1 MICAFYLLAC
11 LLTNY
16 LLREQISY
24 FCKNG
29 TKGMW
34 LAKTADGKVQQITPE
49 WVTQG
54 IQVFQGDFTC
64 CNRMHEG
71 MACCEKEKLVTPI
84 LGLLGAAYELRT
96 VHPEIYSLLDQP
108 NMFPEMFTLEKKTE
122 SGKVVKQVK
131 PLFGDRVG
139 CMKDYIDHD
148 PAGAAHRQLVT
159 ANAKKVSSD
168 RKARQS
174 RRFAKVHELTGELGT
189 AVTLERS
196 KSGSKSRFA
205 DWLQEIGLRWG
216 LHLRTWTSGVRNLAG
231 DSRKRFTR
239 SMIVMKPMGLA
250 NFGDFGHRSS
260 RSSDV
265 APNEAQR
272 RLSLANFR
280 GLGRRSSKSPDAAQR
295 RSFSTGSRDS
305 DASTI

>member
-1 MICAFYLLAC
+1 
-11 LLTNY
+11 
-16 LLREQISY
+16 
-24 FCKNG
+24 
-29 TKGMW
+29 MW

-64 CNRMHEG
+64 CNRKHEG
-71 MACCEKEKLVTPI
+71 MACCDKEKLVAPI

-139 CMKDYIDHD
+139 FMKDYIDHD
-148 PAGAAHRQLVT
+148 PAGAAHRQLVK

-174 RRFAKVHELTGELGT
+174 RLTGGPGKRVPGST
-189 AVTLERS
+189 VPTMERT
-196 KSGSKSRFA
+196 G
-205 DWLQEIGLRWG
+205 
-216 LHLRTWTSGVRNLAG
+216 
-231 DSRKRFTR
+231 
-239 SMIVMKPMGLA
+239 
-250 NFGDFGHRSS
+250 
-260 RSSDV
+260 
-265 APNEAQR
+265 
-272 RLSLANFR
+272 LANFR
-280 GLGRRSSKSPDAAQR
+280 GFGRGSRTGLGTGLGTGLVQVNGCSPQRSPAPLVWACQIPRSRTPLVVWCKSKPPDVAQR
-295 RSFSTGSRDS
+295 RSFSTASRDS
-305 DASTI
+305 DAPAI

>member
-1 MICAFYLLAC
+1 MICAFYLRTC

-34 LAKTADGKVQQITPE
+34 LAKIADGKVQQITPE

-174 RRFAKVHELTGELGT
+174 R
-189 AVTLERS
+189 
-196 KSGSKSRFA
+196 
-205 DWLQEIGLRWG
+205 LRQGARARWRARHG
-216 LHLRTWTSGVRNLAG
+216 C
-231 DSRKRFTR
+231 
-239 SMIVMKPMGLA
+239 
-250 NFGDFGHRSS
+250 
-260 RSSDV
+260 
-265 APNEAQR
+265 
-272 RLSLANFR
+272 
-280 GLGRRSSKSPDAAQR
+280 DA
-295 RSFSTGSRDS
+295 
-305 DASTI
+305 

>member
-1 MICAFYLLAC
+1 MGQCDVPSTKSHEVRTVSNVRSFYLL
-11 LLTNY
+11 LLTSY
-16 LLREQISY
+16 CEQISY

-34 LAKTADGKVQQITPE
+34 LAKTADGKLQQITTE

-64 CNRMHEG
+64 CNRKHEG
-71 MACCEKEKLVTPI
+71 MACCDKEKLVAPI

-139 CMKDYIDHD
+139 FMKGYIDHD
-148 PAGAAHRQLVT
+148 PAGAAHRQLVK

-168 RKARQS
+168 RKADRKARQS
-174 RRFAKVHELTGELGT
+174 RVPGGPGKRVPGSTVPT
-189 AVTLERS
+189 MER
-196 KSGSKSRFA
+196 
-205 DWLQEIGLRWG
+205 
-216 LHLRTWTSGVRNLAG
+216 T
-231 DSRKRFTR
+231 
-239 SMIVMKPMGLA
+239 GLA
-250 NFGDFGHRSS
+250 NFRGFGRACGRGSERGSERGSS
-260 RSSDV
+260 RSTDV
-265 APNEAQR
+265 VPNEAQR
-272 RLSLANFR
+272 RSSGLAKFR
-280 GLGRRSSKSPDAAQR
+280 GLGRRSWCGVSPSPQ
-295 RSFSTGSRDS
+295 T
-305 DASTI
+305 